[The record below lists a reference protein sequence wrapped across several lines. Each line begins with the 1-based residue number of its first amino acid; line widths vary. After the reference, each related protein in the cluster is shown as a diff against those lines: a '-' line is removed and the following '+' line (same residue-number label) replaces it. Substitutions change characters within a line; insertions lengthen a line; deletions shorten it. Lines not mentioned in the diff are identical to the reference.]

1 MKVEDFLNSVDYEI
15 PEDYIPSD
23 FALSFVNFIKLVNG
37 DEGEENKTPIV
48 HYYMLDTVIKSN
60 RIANMCH
67 RGVAKTTLLGE
78 YLILYLAV
86 YGEMPIVGK
95 VDLGL
100 YVSDSIENGVKNMRK
115 NLEYRWENSEF
126 LQQYVPTIK
135 LTDIRWE
142 FRNIDGKRLVMKG
155 YGAKALSLDT
165 SVVMLDNSRKT
176 IADVEV
182 GDYVMSPTGY
192 QVKVT
197 GKSEIFHRPMYRIT
211 LEDGRSIKVCEEHLN
226 AVTVKR
232 NPNNKATY
240 HDEVLSTKELLEY
253 DLQHVRV
260 RKRKGKPD
268 YISRENLLFIKNT
281 RPVNSFNNPESVKA
295 LNSPVDPYTL
305 GLLLGDGSMK
315 KDGSVV
321 LHCHKDDFQ
330 NYVLSLPDS
339 IGEPYIDKRNKT
351 VVSVSI
357 KGVSTYIRE
366 LGLAGVH
373 GNHKFI
379 PDGYLY
385 ACKDARLALLQG
397 LMDTD
402 GSIQTNGRMDFCS
415 NSLLLVEGVMSLVRS
430 LGGTAKKRKV
440 GKAYRT
446 EIWIDICPFRLPR
459 KVERFTGKRV
469 KSLVAIKSITRIQD
483 QPSQCISVESPYTKD
498 FYDDEDHQFLIGDY
512 LRTHNTGVRGAK
524 EMGKRPQLALMDDL
538 ISDEDA
544 RSATVIA
551 SIEDTVYKAVEH
563 ALHPTSNM
571 MIWSGTPFNQ
581 NDPLYKAVESGTWS
595 VNVFP
600 VCEQFPC
607 KKSEFKGSWPDRF
620 PYEYVKKKYDDALKR
635 GRIQDF
641 NQELMLRIVS
651 QDDRIILDDDVKWYS
666 RKDFLA
672 NPTYFNWYIT
682 TDFATSTRQSGDY
695 SGVAIWAYN
704 SNRDWFLVDGYL
716 ERVRMDTNIDRL
728 FRFVSQYNPQLVG
741 VEVNGQQGG
750 FIDWIQREMLAKNIW
765 FTLASQGNNNQPGL
779 RAVADKFTRFNTVAP
794 WFKTGKIHFP
804 QEAKETPFIQE
815 MLNELYLVTNSGI
828 KSKHDDGIDLISQLS
843 LLKVWEP
850 SGESNS
856 YEHTESQN
864 YGSSIWDDE
873 PISEDIGYNS
883 YIV

>member
-1 MKVEDFLNSVDYEI
+1 MKVEEFLNSVDYEI
-15 PEDYIPSD
+15 PDDYIPSD

-37 DEGEENKTPIV
+37 GEGEENKTPIV
-48 HYYMLDTVIKSN
+48 HYYMLDTVLESN
-60 RIANMCH
+60 RVANMCH

-126 LQQYVPTIK
+126 LQQYIPVVK
-135 LTDIRWE
+135 FTDIRWE

-155 YGAKALSLDT
+155 YGAK
-165 SVVMLDNSRKT
+165 
-176 IADVEV
+176 
-182 GDYVMSPTGY
+182 
-192 QVKVT
+192 
-197 GKSEIFHRPMYRIT
+197 
-211 LEDGRSIKVCEEHLN
+211 
-226 AVTVKR
+226 
-232 NPNNKATY
+232 
-240 HDEVLSTKELLEY
+240 
-253 DLQHVRV
+253 
-260 RKRKGKPD
+260 
-268 YISRENLLFIKNT
+268 
-281 RPVNSFNNPESVKA
+281 
-295 LNSPVDPYTL
+295 
-305 GLLLGDGSMK
+305 
-315 KDGSVV
+315 
-321 LHCHKDDFQ
+321 
-330 NYVLSLPDS
+330 
-339 IGEPYIDKRNKT
+339 
-351 VVSVSI
+351 
-357 KGVSTYIRE
+357 
-366 LGLAGVH
+366 
-373 GNHKFI
+373 
-379 PDGYLY
+379 
-385 ACKDARLALLQG
+385 
-397 LMDTD
+397 
-402 GSIQTNGRMDFCS
+402 
-415 NSLLLVEGVMSLVRS
+415 
-430 LGGTAKKRKV
+430 
-440 GKAYRT
+440 
-446 EIWIDICPFRLPR
+446 
-459 KVERFTGKRV
+459 
-469 KSLVAIKSITRIQD
+469 
-483 QPSQCISVESPYTKD
+483 
-498 FYDDEDHQFLIGDY
+498 
-512 LRTHNTGVRGAK
+512 TGVRGAK
-524 EMGKRPQLALMDDL
+524 EMATRPQIALLDDL

-620 PYEYVKKKYDDALKR
+620 PYEYVKKKYEDALKR

-651 QDDRIILDDDVKWYS
+651 EDDRIILEDDIKWYS
-666 RKDFLA
+666 RKEFLT

-695 SGVAIWAYN
+695 SGVAVWAYN

-750 FIDWIQREMLAKNIW
+750 FIDWIQREMLSKNIW

-779 RAVADKFTRFNTVAP
+779 RAVADKFTRFNTVTP

-804 QEAKETPFIQE
+804 QEAKDTPFIQE

-828 KSKHDDGIDLISQLS
+828 KAKHDDGIDLVSQLS

-850 SGESNS
+850 SGESSS
-856 YEHTESQN
+856 YEHAESQN
-864 YGSSIWDDE
+864 NGSSIWDDE

>member
-1 MKVEDFLNSVDYEI
+1 MKVEEFLNSVDYEI
-15 PEDYIPSD
+15 PDDYIPSD
-23 FALSFVNFIKLVNG
+23 FALAFVNFIKLVNG

-48 HYYMLDTVIKSN
+48 HYYMLDTVIDSN

-126 LQQYVPTIK
+126 LQQYVPTIR

-155 YGAKALSLDT
+155 YGAK
-165 SVVMLDNSRKT
+165 
-176 IADVEV
+176 
-182 GDYVMSPTGY
+182 
-192 QVKVT
+192 
-197 GKSEIFHRPMYRIT
+197 
-211 LEDGRSIKVCEEHLN
+211 
-226 AVTVKR
+226 
-232 NPNNKATY
+232 
-240 HDEVLSTKELLEY
+240 
-253 DLQHVRV
+253 
-260 RKRKGKPD
+260 
-268 YISRENLLFIKNT
+268 
-281 RPVNSFNNPESVKA
+281 
-295 LNSPVDPYTL
+295 
-305 GLLLGDGSMK
+305 
-315 KDGSVV
+315 
-321 LHCHKDDFQ
+321 
-330 NYVLSLPDS
+330 
-339 IGEPYIDKRNKT
+339 
-351 VVSVSI
+351 
-357 KGVSTYIRE
+357 
-366 LGLAGVH
+366 
-373 GNHKFI
+373 
-379 PDGYLY
+379 
-385 ACKDARLALLQG
+385 
-397 LMDTD
+397 
-402 GSIQTNGRMDFCS
+402 
-415 NSLLLVEGVMSLVRS
+415 
-430 LGGTAKKRKV
+430 
-440 GKAYRT
+440 
-446 EIWIDICPFRLPR
+446 
-459 KVERFTGKRV
+459 
-469 KSLVAIKSITRIQD
+469 
-483 QPSQCISVESPYTKD
+483 
-498 FYDDEDHQFLIGDY
+498 
-512 LRTHNTGVRGAK
+512 TGVRGAK

-651 QDDRIILDDDVKWYS
+651 QDDRVILDEDVKWYS

-728 FRFVSQYNPQLVG
+728 FKFASQYNPQLVG

-750 FIDWIQREMLAKNIW
+750 FIDWIQREMMAKNIW

-794 WFKTGKIHFP
+794 WFKAGKIHFP

-815 MLNELYLVTNSGI
+815 LLNELFLVTNSGI
-828 KSKHDDGIDLISQLS
+828 KSKQDDGIDLISQLS

-873 PISEDIGYNS
+873 PITEDIGYNS